1 MNIEQLEKALI
12 ESVPQIPYVV
22 DQIGFAMKWA
32 KEAQD
37 EGTYYNTIA
46 HALEVAKY
54 VHAVSE
60 ANFYKVHLV
69 IGALLMDIDNPVADE
84 RFKPFDSASK
94 SVENTLQTLKVN
106 EKTVEDYGCFKAMTM
121 HVVQLAHKDEDC
133 FVIYMLAML
142 KDLEDISRGMK
153 EVGAKSPITAEDYVK
168 VLGYDLVM
176 ANIRMSNLSL
186 LNTTREVLNNITI
199 KLNNDFKY

>member
-54 VHAVSE
+54 VHTVSE
-60 ANFYKVHLV
+60 ANLYKVHLV
-69 IGALLMDIDNPVADE
+69 IGASLMDIDNPVTDE

-94 SVENTLQTLKVN
+94 SVEKTLQTLKVN
-106 EKTVEDYGCFKAMTM
+106 EKAVEDYGCFKAMTM
-121 HVVQLAHKDEDC
+121 HVVQLARKDEDC
-133 FVIYMLAML
+133 FVIYMMAML

-153 EVGAKSPITAEDYVK
+153 EVGAKAPITAEDYVK

>member
-22 DQIGFAMKWA
+22 DQVGHAMKWA

-46 HALEVAKY
+46 YALEVAKY
-54 VHAVSE
+54 VHTVSE
-60 ANFYKVHLV
+60 TNFYKVHLV

>member
-94 SVENTLQTLKVN
+94 SVENT
-106 EKTVEDYGCFKAMTM
+106 
-121 HVVQLAHKDEDC
+121 
-133 FVIYMLAML
+133 
-142 KDLEDISRGMK
+142 
-153 EVGAKSPITAEDYVK
+153 
-168 VLGYDLVM
+168 
-176 ANIRMSNLSL
+176 
-186 LNTTREVLNNITI
+186 
-199 KLNNDFKY
+199 

>member
-37 EGTYYNTIA
+37 EGTYYNTIV

-54 VHAVSE
+54 VHTVSE
-60 ANFYKVHLV
+60 TNFYKVHLV
-69 IGALLMDIDNPVADE
+69 IGALLIDIDNPVTDE

-94 SVENTLQTLKVN
+94 SVENTLQTLKVD
-106 EKTVEDYGCFKAMTM
+106 EKAVEDYGCFKAMTM